1 MARLSLNMFMDIGRE
16 EIAEILEE
24 IAILLELKGENVFKT
39 RAYRN
44 GAEAVMNTEEDII
57 ALAKEGNLGG
67 IKGFGKA
74 LQEKVAELVQT
85 GKMTYYENLR
95 GEFPEGLFELFELS
109 GLGPK
114 KIKAL
119 YTKLDVD
126 SISSLKT
133 VCESGKVA
141 ELSGF
146 GKKTVEKILESIE
159 LKEKF
164 ASHFR
169 LGSVAVM
176 AEVLLEKV
184 REHPAT
190 LRCTHAGSYR
200 RSKEILHDVD
210 ILVATDK
217 PEELTEYFSQ
227 LDEVHSVIVCG
238 ETKAS
243 IRLDNGLQCD
253 LRAVSNAAYP
263 FALQY
268 FSGSKEHN
276 VEMRKRAK
284 VKGWSLNEYD
294 FQGEDTSVKLPEVN
308 EEADIYNAL
317 GLEFIPPE
325 LRENRGEFEA
335 AENGEIPKLIEPENL
350 RGTFHNHTTA
360 SDGRNSLEE
369 MAAAA
374 IDLGLEYLGIADH
387 SKSSFQANGLYPDR
401 LLRQVEEIKKLNE
414 NPEWD
419 GKFKLIAGSEV
430 DILKDGSL
438 DFPDDVLKLLDYC
451 VASVHNA
458 FTLPEDEM
466 TTRIINAM
474 ENEHVTMLGHLT
486 GRLLLR
492 RNPYAVNVD
501 KIIDCAAE
509 TGTIIE
515 LNCSPMRLDMD
526 WRHWK
531 KAKEKGVKCSINPD
545 AHRIEQLQYL
555 SYGVRLARKGWLTK
569 SDVVNTKN
577 LSEVQEWLGMNG

>member
-1 MARLSLNMFMDIGRE
+1 MDMTRE
-16 EIAEILEE
+16 DVAEILEE
-24 IAILLELKGENVFKT
+24 IALLLELKGENVFKT
-39 RAYRN
+39 RAYNN
-44 GAEAVMNTEEDII
+44 GAEVIRSADEDVLQ
-57 ALAKEGNLGG
+57 LAREDKLGEL
-67 IKGFGKA
+67 KGFGKA
-74 LQEKVAELVQT
+74 LQEKVSELVQT

-119 YTKLDVD
+119 YDKLGVD
-126 SISSLKT
+126 SIEMLKQE
-133 VCESGKVA
+133 CESGKVA

-146 GKKTVEKILESIE
+146 GAKTVEKILAAIE
-159 LKEKF
+159 FKEKY

-176 AEVLLEKV
+176 AETLLGYV
-184 REHPAT
+184 RDHPAT
-190 LRCTHAGSYR
+190 LQCTHAGSYR
-200 RSKEILHDVD
+200 RSKEILHDID

-217 PEELTEYFSQ
+217 PAELTKYFSE
-227 LDEVHSVIVCG
+227 LDEVESVIACG
-238 ETKAS
+238 DTKAS

-284 VKGWSLNEYD
+284 TKGWSLNEYD
-294 FQGEDTSVKLPEVN
+294 FQGEDSSIELPEVN
-308 EEADIYNAL
+308 EESDIYRAL
-317 GLEFIPPE
+317 RLDFIPPE

-335 AENGEIPKLIEPENL
+335 AEQGEIPKLIELENL

-360 SDGRNSLEE
+360 SDGQNSLQE
-369 MAAAA
+369 MADAAVE
-374 IDLGLEYLGIADH
+374 LGLEYLGIADH
-387 SKSSFQANGLYPDR
+387 SKASFQANGLYADR
-401 LLRQVEEIKKLNE
+401 LMRQVEEIAKLNKQ
-414 NPEWD
+414 WD
-419 GKFKLIAGSEV
+419 GKFRILAGSEV

-438 DFPDDVLKLLDYC
+438 DFPDDILKKLDYC
-451 VASVHNA
+451 VVSVHNA
-458 FTLPEDEM
+458 FTLSEKEM
-466 TTRIINAM
+466 TARIIRAM
-474 ENEHVTMLGHLT
+474 ENEHVTMLGHPT
-486 GRLLLR
+486 GRLLLKR
-492 RNPYAVNVD
+492 EPYQINID

-515 LNCSPMRLDMD
+515 LNCNPMRLDMD

-545 AHRIEQLQYL
+545 AHRTEQLQFL

-569 SDVVNTKN
+569 DDVINTRSLAEIESFLN
-577 LSEVQEWLGMNG
+577 LKPCK

>member
-1 MARLSLNMFMDIGRE
+1 MRE
-16 EIAEILEE
+16 DVAELLEE
-24 IAILLELKGENVFKT
+24 IALLLELKGENAFKT

-44 GAEAVMNTEEDII
+44 GAEAFLNAEEDVM
-57 ALAKEGNLGG
+57 ALAKEGDLSGV
-67 IKGFGKA
+67 KGFGKA

-85 GKMTYYENLR
+85 GSMTYYENLK
-95 GEFPEGLFELFELS
+95 GEFPEGLFELFDVS

-119 YTKLDVD
+119 YDKLGVD
-126 SISSLKT
+126 SIAMLKE
-133 VCESGKVA
+133 VCNNGEVA
-141 ELSGF
+141 KLSGF
-146 GKKTVEKILESIE
+146 GAKTVEKILEAVD
-159 LKEKF
+159 LKERF

-176 AEVLLEKV
+176 AETFLDHIK
-184 REHPAT
+184 RHPDT

-217 PEELTEYFSQ
+217 PATLTEYFSQ
-227 LDEVHSVIVCG
+227 LPEVASVIVCG
-238 ETKAS
+238 ETKS
-243 IRLDNGLQCD
+243 SVRLDNGLQID
-253 LRAVSNAAYP
+253 LRAVSNDAYP

-276 VEMRKRAK
+276 VEMRRRAK
-284 VKGWSLNEYD
+284 KKGWSLNEYD
-294 FQGEDTSVKLPEVN
+294 FQGEDASVELPEVN
-308 EEADIYNAL
+308 DEADIYKAL
-317 GLEFIPPE
+317 DLQFIPPE

-335 AENGEIPKLIEPENL
+335 AENDEIPRLIEVENL

-369 MAAAA
+369 MAEAAM
-374 IDLGLEYLGIADH
+374 DLGMEYLGIADH

-401 LLRQVEEIKKLNE
+401 LLKQVAEIKKLNAQ
-414 NPEWD
+414 WK
-419 GKFKLIAGSEV
+419 GSFRLFAGSEV

-438 DFPDDVLKLLDYC
+438 DFPDEVLKQLDYA

-458 FTLPEDEM
+458 FTLPEKEM
-466 TTRIINAM
+466 TARIIRAM
-474 ENEHVTMLGHLT
+474 ENEHITMLGHMT
-486 GRLLLR
+486 GRLLLK
-492 RNPYAVNVD
+492 RNPYQVDVD

-526 WRHWK
+526 WRNWR
-531 KAKEKGVKCSINPD
+531 KARDKGVKCSINPD
-545 AHRIEQLQYL
+545 AHRTDHLQFI
-555 SYGVRLARKGWLTK
+555 SYGVRLARKGWLRK
-569 SDVVNTKN
+569 KDVINTMNLEDMEDYLGVN
-577 LSEVQEWLGMNG
+577 S

>member
-1 MARLSLNMFMDIGRE
+1 MRE
-16 EIAEILEE
+16 DVADILEE
-24 IAILLELKGENVFKT
+24 IALLLELKGENVFKT
-39 RAYRN
+39 RAYKN
-44 GAEAVMNTEEDII
+44 GAEVMRNAEEDVLQ
-57 ALAKEGNLGG
+57 LARDNKLGEL
-67 IKGFGKA
+67 KGFGKA
-74 LQEKVAELVQT
+74 LQEKVSELVQT

-95 GEFPEGLFELFELS
+95 GEFPPGLFDLFDLS

-119 YTKLDVD
+119 YDKLNVD
-126 SISSLKT
+126 SIPALKE

-146 GKKTVEKILESIE
+146 GAKTVDKILEAIE

-176 AEVLLEKV
+176 AETLLDYV
-184 REHPAT
+184 RAHPAT

-200 RSKEILHDVD
+200 RSKEILHDID

-217 PEELTEYFSQ
+217 PAELTKFFSE
-227 LDEVHSVIVCG
+227 LDEVESIIVCG
-238 ETKAS
+238 DTKAS
-243 IRLDNGLQCD
+243 IRLDHGLQCD

-276 VEMRKRAK
+276 VEMRRRAK
-284 VKGWSLNEYD
+284 TKGWSLNEYD
-294 FQGEDTSVKLPEVN
+294 FQGEDTSIELPEVN
-308 EEADIYNAL
+308 EEADIYRAL
-317 GLEFIPPE
+317 GLDFIPPE

-335 AENGEIPKLIEPENL
+335 AEQGAIPKLIELENL

-360 SDGRNSLEE
+360 SDGRNSLQE
-369 MAAAA
+369 MADAAVE
-374 IDLGLEYLGIADH
+374 LGLEYLGIADH
-387 SKSSFQANGLYPDR
+387 SKSSFQANGLYADR
-401 LLRQVEEIKKLNE
+401 LLRQVEEIAKLNQQ
-414 NPEWD
+414 WD
-419 GKFKLIAGSEV
+419 GKFRILAGSEV

-438 DFPDDVLKLLDYC
+438 DFPDDVLKELDYC

-466 TTRIINAM
+466 TARIIRAM

-486 GRLLLR
+486 GRLLLK
-492 RNPYAVNVD
+492 RNPYQVNVD

-515 LNCSPMRLDMD
+515 LNCNPMRLDMD
-526 WRHWK
+526 WRHWR

-545 AHRIEQLQYL
+545 AHKIDQLQFL

-569 SDVVNTKN
+569 DDVVNTKN
-577 LSEVQEWLGMNG
+577 LTEIETLLNLQSCK

>member
-1 MARLSLNMFMDIGRE
+1 MDMRRE
-16 EIAEILEE
+16 DIAEILEE
-24 IAILLELKGENVFKT
+24 IALLLELKGENVFKT

-44 GAEAVMNTEEDII
+44 GAEAALNTEEDII
-57 ALAKEGNLGG
+57 ALAKEGKLGEV
-67 IKGFGKA
+67 KGFGKA

-95 GEFPEGLFELFELS
+95 AEFPEGLFELFDLS

-119 YTKLDVD
+119 YEKLGVD
-126 SISSLKT
+126 SVTALKE
-133 VCESGKVA
+133 VCENGKVA
-141 ELSGF
+141 ALSGF
-146 GKKTVEKILESIE
+146 AAKTVEKILEAIE

-176 AEVLLEKV
+176 AETLLDSI

-200 RSKEILHDVD
+200 RSKEILHDID

-217 PEELTEYFSQ
+217 PAELTEYFSK
-227 LDEVHSVIVCG
+227 LPEVSSVIVCG

-243 IRLDNGLQCD
+243 IRLDDGLQCD
-253 LRAVSNAAYP
+253 LRAVSNEAYP

-276 VEMRKRAK
+276 VELRKRAK
-284 VKGWSLNEYD
+284 QKGWSLNEYD
-294 FQGEDTSVKLPEVN
+294 FQGDDETVALPEVN
-308 EEADIYNAL
+308 DEADIYRAL
-317 GLEFIPPE
+317 GLDFIPPE
-325 LRENRGEFEA
+325 LRENRGEIEA
-335 AENGEIPKLIEPENL
+335 AERGEIPKLIELENL

-369 MAAAA
+369 MAEAA
-374 IDLGLEYLGIADH
+374 IELGLEYLGIADH
-387 SKSSFQANGLYPDR
+387 SKSSFQANGLYADR
-401 LLRQVEEIKKLNE
+401 LLRQVAEIRKLNE
-414 NPEWD
+414 NEAWD
-419 GKFKLIAGSEV
+419 GKFKLLAGSEV

-438 DFPDDVLKLLDYC
+438 DFPDEVLKQLDYC

-466 TTRIINAM
+466 TARIIRAM

-486 GRLLLR
+486 GRLLLK
-492 RNPYAVNVD
+492 RNPYAVNVE

-509 TGTIIE
+509 TGTVIE
-515 LNCSPMRLDMD
+515 LNCNPIRLDMD

-545 AHRIEQLQYL
+545 AHRTEQLQYL

-569 SDVVNTKN
+569 DDVINTKN
-577 LSEVQEWLGMNG
+577 LSEIEEWLGMNR

>member
-1 MARLSLNMFMDIGRE
+1 MDMRRE
-16 EIAEILEE
+16 DIAEILEE
-24 IAILLELKGENVFKT
+24 IALLLELKGENVFKT

-44 GAEAVMNTEEDII
+44 GAETTLNTEEDII
-57 ALAKEGNLGG
+57 ALAKEGKLGDV
-67 IKGFGKA
+67 KGFGKA

-95 GEFPEGLFELFELS
+95 AEFPEGLFELFDLS

-119 YTKLDVD
+119 YEKLGVD
-126 SISSLKT
+126 SVAALKE
-133 VCESGKVA
+133 VCKSGKVA

-146 GKKTVEKILESIE
+146 GAKTVDKILEAIE

-176 AEVLLEKV
+176 AETLLDSV
-184 REHPAT
+184 RRHPAA

-200 RSKEILHDVD
+200 RSKEILHDID

-217 PEELTEYFSQ
+217 PAELTEYFSK
-227 LDEVHSVIVCG
+227 LPEVSSVIVCG
-238 ETKAS
+238 DTKAS
-243 IRLDNGLQCD
+243 IRLDDGLQCD
-253 LRAVSNAAYP
+253 LRAVSNEAYP

-276 VEMRKRAK
+276 VELRKRAK
-284 VKGWSLNEYD
+284 QKGWSLNEYD
-294 FQGEDTSVKLPEVN
+294 FQGDDESVALPEVN
-308 EEADIYNAL
+308 DEADIYRAL
-317 GLEFIPPE
+317 GLDFIPAE
-325 LRENRGEFEA
+325 LRENRGEIEA
-335 AENGEIPKLIEPENL
+335 AERGGIPKLIELENL

-360 SDGRNSLEE
+360 SDGRNSLAE
-369 MAAAA
+369 MAEAA
-374 IDLGLEYLGIADH
+374 IELGLEYLGIADH
-387 SKSSFQANGLYPDR
+387 SKSSFQANGLYADR
-401 LLRQVEEIKKLNE
+401 LLRQVAEIRKLNKNE
-414 NPEWD
+414 AWG
-419 GKFKLIAGSEV
+419 GKFKILAGSEV

-438 DFPDDVLKLLDYC
+438 DFPDEVLKQLDYC

-466 TTRIINAM
+466 TARIIRAM
-474 ENEHVTMLGHLT
+474 ENEYVTMLGHPT
-486 GRLLLR
+486 GRLLLK
-492 RNPYAVNVD
+492 RNSYAVNVD

-509 TGTIIE
+509 TGTVIE
-515 LNCSPMRLDMD
+515 LNCNPMRLDMD

-545 AHRIEQLQYL
+545 AHRTEQLQYL

-569 SDVVNTKN
+569 DDVINTKN
-577 LSEVQEWLGMNG
+577 LSEIEEWLGMNR

>member
-1 MARLSLNMFMDIGRE
+1 MEMRRE
-16 EIAEILEE
+16 DVAEILEE
-24 IAILLELKGENVFKT
+24 IALLLELKGENHFKT

-44 GAEAVMNTEEDII
+44 GAEMTLNAEEDII
-57 ALAKEGNLGG
+57 ALAKEGKLGDV
-67 IKGFGKA
+67 KGFGKA

-95 GEFPEGLFELFELS
+95 AEFPDGLFALFDLS

-119 YTKLDVD
+119 YEKLGVD
-126 SISSLKT
+126 SVASLKE
-133 VCESGKVA
+133 VCVSGKVA

-146 GKKTVEKILESIE
+146 GAKTVDKILEAIE

-176 AEVLLEKV
+176 AETLLDSV
-184 REHPAT
+184 RKHPAT

-200 RSKEILHDVD
+200 RSKEILHDID

-217 PEELTEYFSQ
+217 PAELTEYFSK
-227 LDEVHSVIVCG
+227 LPEVSSVIVCG

-243 IRLDNGLQCD
+243 VRLDDGLQCD
-253 LRAVSNAAYP
+253 LRAVSNKAYP

-276 VEMRKRAK
+276 VVLRKRAK
-284 VKGWSLNEYD
+284 QKGWSLNEYD
-294 FQGEDTSVKLPEVN
+294 FQGDDESVKLPEVN
-308 EEADIYNAL
+308 DEADIYHAL
-317 GLEFIPPE
+317 GLDFIPPE
-325 LRENRGEFEA
+325 LRENRGEIEA
-335 AENGEIPKLIEPENL
+335 AERGEIPKLIELENL

-369 MAAAA
+369 MAEAA

-387 SKSSFQANGLYPDR
+387 SKSSFQANGLYADR
-401 LLRQVEEIKKLNE
+401 LLRQVAEIRKLNE
-414 NPEWD
+414 NKEWD
-419 GKFKLIAGSEV
+419 GKFKILAGSEV

-438 DFPDDVLKLLDYC
+438 DFPDEVLKQLDYC

-466 TTRIINAM
+466 TARIISAM
-474 ENEHVTMLGHLT
+474 ENEYVTMLGHLT
-486 GRLLLR
+486 GRLLLK

-509 TGTIIE
+509 TGTVIE
-515 LNCSPMRLDMD
+515 LNCNPMRLDMD

-531 KAKEKGVKCSINPD
+531 KAKDKGVKCSINPD
-545 AHRIEQLQYL
+545 AHRTEQLQYL

-569 SDVVNTKN
+569 EDVINTMN
-577 LSEVQEWLGMNG
+577 LSEIESWLGR

>member
-1 MARLSLNMFMDIGRE
+1 MDMRRE
-16 EIAEILEE
+16 DIAEILEE
-24 IAILLELKGENVFKT
+24 IALLLELKGENVFKT

-44 GAEAVMNTEEDII
+44 GAEMTLNAEQDII
-57 ALAKEGNLGG
+57 ALAKEGKLGEV
-67 IKGFGKA
+67 KGFGKA

-95 GEFPEGLFELFELS
+95 AEFPEGLFELFDLS

-119 YTKLDVD
+119 YEKLGVD
-126 SISSLKT
+126 SVAALKR
-133 VCESGKVA
+133 VCENDKVA

-146 GKKTVEKILESIE
+146 GAKTVEKILEAIE

-176 AEVLLEKV
+176 AETLLDYV
-184 REHPAT
+184 RDHPAT

-200 RSKEILHDVD
+200 RSKEILHDID

-217 PEELTEYFSQ
+217 PAELTEYFSK
-227 LDEVHSVIVCG
+227 LPVVNSVIVCG

-243 IRLDNGLQCD
+243 IRLDDGLQCD
-253 LRAVSNAAYP
+253 LRAVSNKAYP

-276 VEMRKRAK
+276 VELRKRAK
-284 VKGWSLNEYD
+284 QKGWSLNEYD
-294 FQGEDTSVKLPEVN
+294 FQGDDETVILPEVN
-308 EEADIYNAL
+308 DEADIYSAL
-317 GLEFIPPE
+317 GLDFIPPE
-325 LRENRGEFEA
+325 LRENRGEIEA
-335 AENGEIPKLIEPENL
+335 AEKGEIPKLIVLENL

-369 MAAAA
+369 MAEAA

-387 SKSSFQANGLYPDR
+387 SKSSFQANGLYADR
-401 LLRQVEEIKKLNE
+401 LLRQVVEIRKLNE
-414 NPEWD
+414 NKAWD
-419 GKFKLIAGSEV
+419 GKFKILAGSEV

-438 DFPDDVLKLLDYC
+438 DFPDEVLKQLDYC

-466 TTRIINAM
+466 TARIIRAM
-474 ENEHVTMLGHLT
+474 ENEYVTILGHVT
-486 GRLLLR
+486 GRLLLK

-509 TGTIIE
+509 TGTVIE
-515 LNCSPMRLDMD
+515 LNCNPMRLDMD

-545 AHRIEQLQYL
+545 AHRTEQLQYL

-569 SDVVNTKN
+569 DDVINTKN
-577 LSEVQEWLGMNG
+577 LCEIEEWLGMNR

>member
-1 MARLSLNMFMDIGRE
+1 MAMEMRRE
-16 EIAEILEE
+16 DIAEILEE
-24 IAILLELKGENVFKT
+24 IALLLELKGENVFKT

-44 GAEAVMNTEEDII
+44 GAEATLNAEEDII
-57 ALAKEGNLGG
+57 ALAKEGKLGEV
-67 IKGFGKA
+67 KGFGKA

-95 GEFPEGLFELFELS
+95 AEFPEGLFELFDLS

-119 YTKLDVD
+119 YEKLGVD
-126 SISSLKT
+126 SVAALKA

-146 GKKTVEKILESIE
+146 GAKTVEKILEAIE

-176 AEVLLEKV
+176 AETLLDSV

-200 RSKEILHDVD
+200 RSKEILHDID

-217 PEELTEYFSQ
+217 PVELTEYFSK
-227 LDEVHSVIVCG
+227 LPEVSSVIVCG
-238 ETKAS
+238 DTKAS
-243 IRLDNGLQCD
+243 IRLDDGLQCD
-253 LRAVSNAAYP
+253 LRAVSNEAYP

-276 VEMRKRAK
+276 VELRKRAK
-284 VKGWSLNEYD
+284 QKGWSLNEYD
-294 FQGEDTSVKLPEVN
+294 FQGDDETVTLPEVN
-308 EEADIYNAL
+308 EEADIYKAL
-317 GLEFIPPE
+317 GLDYIPPE
-325 LRENRGEFEA
+325 LRENRGEIEA
-335 AENGEIPKLIEPENL
+335 AERGEIPKLIELENL

-369 MAAAA
+369 MAEAA

-387 SKSSFQANGLYPDR
+387 SKSSFQANGLYADR
-401 LLRQVEEIKKLNE
+401 LLRQVTEIRKLNE
-414 NPEWD
+414 NEAWD
-419 GKFKLIAGSEV
+419 GKFKILAGSEV

-438 DFPDDVLKLLDYC
+438 DFPDEVLKQLDYC

-458 FTLPEDEM
+458 FTLAEDEM
-466 TTRIINAM
+466 TARIIRAM

-486 GRLLLR
+486 GRLLLK

-509 TGTIIE
+509 TGTVIE
-515 LNCSPMRLDMD
+515 LNCNPMRLDMD

-545 AHRIEQLQYL
+545 AHRTDQLQYL

-569 SDVVNTKN
+569 DDVINTKN
-577 LSEVQEWLGMNG
+577 LSEIEDWLGMKR

>member
-1 MARLSLNMFMDIGRE
+1 MRE
-16 EIAEILEE
+16 DVAELLEE
-24 IAILLELKGENVFKT
+24 IALLLELKGENAFKT

-44 GAEAVMNTEEDII
+44 GAEAFLNAEEDVMK
-57 ALAKEGNLGG
+57 LAKEGNLSGV
-67 IKGFGKA
+67 KGFGKA

-85 GKMTYYENLR
+85 GEMTYYENLKA
-95 GEFPEGLFELFELS
+95 EFPEGLFELFDVS

-119 YTKLDVD
+119 YDKLGVD
-126 SISSLKT
+126 SIATLKE
-133 VCESGKVA
+133 VCQNGKVA

-146 GKKTVEKILESIE
+146 GAKTVEKILEAVD
-159 LKEKF
+159 LKERF

-176 AEVLLEKV
+176 AETFLDAI
-184 REHPAT
+184 RNHPDT

-210 ILVATDK
+210 ILVATNK
-217 PEELTEYFSQ
+217 PAVLTAFFSK
-227 LDEVHSVIVCG
+227 LPEVESVIVCG
-238 ETKAS
+238 DTKAS
-243 IRLDNGLQCD
+243 VRLDHGLQID
-253 LRAVSNAAYP
+253 LRAVSNDAYP

-276 VEMRKRAK
+276 VELRKRAK
-284 VKGWSLNEYD
+284 KKGWSLNEYD
-294 FQGEDTSVKLPEVN
+294 FQGEDATVELPEVN
-308 EEADIYNAL
+308 DEADIYKAL
-317 GLEFIPPE
+317 DLQFIPPE

-335 AENGEIPKLIEPENL
+335 AEKGEIPKLVELENL

-369 MAAAA
+369 MAEAAME
-374 IDLGLEYLGIADH
+374 LGLEYLGIADH
-387 SKSSFQANGLYPDR
+387 SKSSFQANGLYADR
-401 LLRQVEEIKKLNE
+401 LLKQVAEIKRLNE
-414 NPEWD
+414 QWNGE
-419 GKFKLIAGSEV
+419 FRIFAGSEV

-438 DFPDDVLKLLDYC
+438 DFPDEVLQQLDYA

-466 TTRIINAM
+466 TARIIRAM
-474 ENEHVTMLGHLT
+474 ENEHITMLGHLT
-486 GRLLLR
+486 GRLLLK
-492 RNPYAVNVD
+492 RNPYQVNVD

-526 WRHWK
+526 WRHWR
-531 KAKEKGVKCSINPD
+531 KARDKGVKCSINPD
-545 AHRIEQLQYL
+545 AHRTDHLQFV
-555 SYGVRLARKGWLTK
+555 SYGVRLARKGWLRKEDVINTK
-569 SDVVNTKN
+569 S
-577 LSEVQEWLGMNG
+577 LAEVETFLGL

>member
-1 MARLSLNMFMDIGRE
+1 MDMMRE
-16 EIAEILEE
+16 DVAELLEE
-24 IAILLELKGENVFKT
+24 IALLLELKGENAFKT

-44 GAEAVMNTEEDII
+44 GAETFLNAEEDVMQ
-57 ALAKEGNLGG
+57 LAKDGDLAGV
-67 IKGFGKA
+67 KGFGKA

-85 GKMTYYENLR
+85 GRMSYYEDLKA
-95 GEFPEGLFELFELS
+95 EFPEGLFELFDVS

-119 YTKLDVD
+119 YDKLGVD
-126 SISSLKT
+126 SIAALKE
-133 VCESGKVA
+133 VCNNGKVA

-146 GKKTVEKILESIE
+146 GAKTVEKILEAVD
-159 LKEKF
+159 LKERF

-176 AEVLLEKV
+176 AETFLDAI
-184 REHPAT
+184 RSHPDT

-210 ILVATDK
+210 ILVATNE
-217 PEELTEYFSQ
+217 PAVLTEYFSK
-227 LDEVHSVIVCG
+227 LPEVESIIVCG
-238 ETKAS
+238 DTKAS
-243 IRLDNGLQCD
+243 VRLDHGLQID
-253 LRAVSNAAYP
+253 LRAVSNEAYP

-276 VEMRKRAK
+276 VELRRRAK
-284 VKGWSLNEYD
+284 KMGWSLNEYD
-294 FQGEDTSVKLPEVN
+294 FQGEDASVELPEVN
-308 EEADIYNAL
+308 EEADIYKAL
-317 GLEFIPPE
+317 GLQFIPPE

-335 AENGEIPKLIEPENL
+335 AENGEIPKLVELENL

-369 MAAAA
+369 MAEAAMY
-374 IDLGLEYLGIADH
+374 LGLEYLGIADH

-401 LLRQVEEIKKLNE
+401 LLKQVAEIKRLNE
-414 NPEWD
+414 QWK
-419 GKFKLIAGSEV
+419 GKFRILAGSEV

-438 DFPDDVLKLLDYC
+438 DFPDEVLKQLDYA

-466 TTRIINAM
+466 TARIIRAM
-474 ENEHVTMLGHLT
+474 ENEYITMLGHLT
-486 GRLLLR
+486 GRLLLK
-492 RNPYAVNVD
+492 RNPYQVNVD

-526 WRHWK
+526 WRHWR
-531 KAKEKGVKCSINPD
+531 KARDKGVKCSINPD
-545 AHRIEQLQYL
+545 AHRTDHLQFI
-555 SYGVRLARKGWLTK
+555 SYGVRLARKGWLRKEDVINTK
-569 SDVVNTKN
+569 S
-577 LSEVQEWLGMNG
+577 LAEVEEFLGLV

>member
-1 MARLSLNMFMDIGRE
+1 MSMATGNIDREDI
-16 EIAEILEE
+16 ADILEE
-24 IAILLELKGENVFKT
+24 IALLLELKGENVFKT

-44 GAEAVMNTEEDII
+44 GAEAVMNAEEDVI
-57 ALAKEGNLGG
+57 ALAMEGAGALAGV
-67 IKGFGKA
+67 KGFGKA

-95 GEFPEGLFELFELS
+95 AEFPEGLFALFELS

-119 YTKLDVD
+119 YDKLGVD
-126 SISSLKT
+126 SVESLRE

-146 GKKTVEKILESIE
+146 GKKTVEKILEAIE

-176 AEVLLEKV
+176 AETLLDSV

-200 RSKEILHDVD
+200 RSKEILHDID

-217 PEELTEYFSQ
+217 PAELTEYFSK
-227 LDEVHSVIVCG
+227 LPEVSSVIVCG
-238 ETKAS
+238 DTKAS
-243 IRLDNGLQCD
+243 IRLDDGLQCD

-276 VEMRKRAK
+276 VELRRRAK
-284 VKGWSLNEYD
+284 QKGWSLNEYD
-294 FQGEDTSVKLPEVN
+294 FQGDDESVELPEVN
-308 EEADIYNAL
+308 EEADIYRAL

-325 LRENRGEFEA
+325 LRENRGEIEA
-335 AENGEIPKLIEPENL
+335 ADFDSDGEIPKLIELENL

-369 MAAAA
+369 MAEAA

-387 SKSSFQANGLYPDR
+387 SKSSFQANGLYADR
-401 LLRQVEEIKKLNE
+401 LLRQVAEIRKLNE
-414 NPEWD
+414 NTDWD
-419 GKFKLIAGSEV
+419 GKFKLLAGSEV

-438 DFPDDVLKLLDYC
+438 DFPDDVLKQLDYC

-466 TTRIINAM
+466 TARIISAM
-474 ENEHVTMLGHLT
+474 ENEYVTMLGHLT
-486 GRLLLR
+486 GRLLLK

-509 TGTIIE
+509 TGTVIE
-515 LNCSPMRLDMD
+515 LNCNPMRLDMD

-531 KAKEKGVKCSINPD
+531 KAKDKGVKCSINPD
-545 AHRIEQLQYL
+545 AHRTEQLQYL

-569 SDVVNTKN
+569 EDVINTKN
-577 LSEVQEWLGMNG
+577 LSEIEAWLGK